1 MSSSGAEETERERE
15 RERVMEEGG
24 TSLQATPPAGDAMT
38 ERKLFGGAETE
49 EDADLALARV
59 LQEQERELYYIAQQN
74 YQQGGTLKEA
84 AGEGSP
90 LAAFQ
95 ERSINSLHTDYESD
109 DSDLND
115 EQLAARLQQEE
126 LRQRMYY
133 DTSGTF
139 RF

>member
-1 MSSSGAEETERERE
+1 
-15 RERVMEEGG
+15 MEEGG

-126 LRQRMYY
+126 LRQRMYC